1 MRKETMMSS
10 ASRRN
15 RWRLASYR
23 RPLLLAAVLS
33 CGFSAVGCGAE
44 SGVWEPCEE
53 TLTCTPVVACNA
65 DHGIHGRPVDCAGV
79 YVTVDGDDDD
89 PGTRDFP
96 VATFARAF
104 DLARNQGMR
113 VYACADIFEIAVRVP
128 AGMEVWGGLDC
139 RDPRGHWP
147 LHPLGQLTTIAP
159 GPHQIP
165 LTVVDQA
172 AAPGSEGAAAT
183 TITRMRL
190 VAQDATMPG
199 ESSIAMRALSGVKV
213 EVRSS
218 EIVAGNGADGAAG
231 ADGGIRPAQ
240 EGAPGNP
247 GLTACSADTVNG
259 GQRVTTSC
267 VDGVSSGGMG
277 GIGTGS
283 DGGDGESGSPLPV
296 TNPMNHG
303 LGGTGQGALSCTEG
317 RGGLAGDDGANGNG
331 ASGPGRLTDTGLE
344 GVAGEDGQA
353 GQHGYG
359 GGGGGGSRGGSTFC
373 GAGAAQ
379 GGASGGS
386 GGAGGCGGKPGKGGG
401 PGGSSIGI
409 LSYHASVRVSKTSIT
424 TGRGGDGGRGGNGQY
439 GGVGG
444 YGGPGGVNKAG
455 SQPGCRGGDGGKGGN
470 GGRGGGGHGGHS
482 LAVAH
487 TADLGPNIEPDSPV
501 KFGVPGDGGG
511 AGDLN
516 ANPGK
521 PGSAAVSMGFQD

>member
-1 MRKETMMSS
+1 MSTS
-10 ASRRN
+10 MGRCRSRRV
-15 RWRLASYR
+15 SEQ
-23 RPLLLAAVLS
+23 RPLLLAAAWLFGIV
-33 CGFSAVGCGAE
+33 ATGCGAE
-44 SGVWEPCEE
+44 SGTWEPCEE

-65 DHGIHGRPVDCAGV
+65 DHGNPDRPADCDGV
-79 YVTVDGDDDD
+79 YLRWSGRDDN
-89 PGTRDFP
+89 PGTRDEP
-96 VATFARAF
+96 VGTFARAF
-104 DLARNQGMR
+104 ELAREHGMR
-113 VYACADIFEIAVRVP
+113 VYACADAFDVEVRVP
-128 AGMEVWGGLDC
+128 AGMEVWGGLNC
-139 RDPRGHWP
+139 HDPRGHWP

-159 GPHQIP
+159 GPNLIP
-165 LTVVDQA
+165 LTIADESAEA
-172 AAPGSEGAAAT
+172 ASEKTPVT

-190 VAQDATMPG
+190 VARDATAPG
-199 ESSIAMRALSGVKV
+199 GSSVAMRALSGVTV
-213 EVRSS
+213 EVHLS
-218 EIVAGNGADGAAG
+218 ELVAGDGAYGATG
-231 ADGGIRPAQ
+231 ADGGSRPAQ

-247 GLTACSADTVNG
+247 GGVACSADIMTG
-259 GQRVTTSC
+259 GARVTTSC
-267 VDGVSSGGMG
+267 DDGISSGGMG
-277 GIGTGS
+277 GVGTKG
-283 DGGDGESGSPLPV
+283 DGGAGEDGTPLSV
-296 TNPMNHG
+296 GEFTDFGQGG
-303 LGGTGQGALSCTEG
+303 LGQQSMACTDGYRGLPGA
-317 RGGLAGDDGANGNG
+317 DGARGNG

-373 GAGAAQ
+373 GAGAVQ

-444 YGGPGGVNKAG
+444 YGGPGGFNKAG

-487 TADLGPNIEPDSPV
+487 TADLGPNIEPDSPI